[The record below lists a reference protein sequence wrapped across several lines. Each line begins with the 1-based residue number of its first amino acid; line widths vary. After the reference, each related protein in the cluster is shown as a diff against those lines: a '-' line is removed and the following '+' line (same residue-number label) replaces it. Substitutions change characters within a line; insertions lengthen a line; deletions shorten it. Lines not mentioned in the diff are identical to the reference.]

1 MAKATKSTYKPA
13 KRNNYKPVVTMAEGG
28 NVSEL
33 DYSERR
39 AYIEEHYAPFITDA
53 QMIFSIWESGLEYD
67 MKGEWKDVKKE
78 ILDHYESISDYTEK
92 TLPEETIYE
101 IKDWDLVRKDIDPE
115 TDEVIGET
123 ELEEL
128 SADNTYNFSYKGL
141 VHLNWRVYYDADYER
156 YFYVIMPH
164 LGGDIRGNYGDAFIL
179 EGNDKEE
186 LFYRFYQ
193 GFVSG
198 GASIYLKFVDGSEV
212 GFDSEQDSDVFNFRL
227 NEVFEPT
234 GMAEK
239 FVSDFEKFDSWYGDE
254 FLKETIDIYLA
265 RKGVAPKMM
274 AGGSLNDE
282 IPKAYIQIL
291 GDNNEGKWI
300 DLTDYSDGQD
310 VIDNIYDWMNELNK
324 EDGGNREEYEVLDYE
339 GFGRDLYDEYM
350 GANEF
355 EEIIEAYDK
364 YIESDFPNDVISE
377 YKDNLS
383 SGDRT
388 LSDVIEEMDNNYI
401 GTFDDSND
409 LGYFVVEQGI
419 YTPSIYDVFITDTDK
434 RLLAGDEASI
444 VVSDMRFED
453 MLNIATNVKKE
464 YNDEFSELED
474 KINILENEIEDLISL
489 QEDSNEDEY
498 ERIAEE
504 IEEKEIERDE
514 IQAELDD
521 IDSRYEDKAHNEA
534 EEVIYDEIK
543 DKLENDLEGWLADY
557 GYDTDNLEEIS
568 FLSFDYEKIGEDASN
583 NFLVIE
589 YDRKIYVF
597 NNYGKGGRLSAKKR
611 KPQYKYYIVESSTK
625 KLVSGYETKEQA
637 TEQRKLLVKE
647 YPSMR
652 FEIFTLANLERKTD
666 LDVYSKKDYV
676 ELSTLDKIKKVSV
689 DAYRYGKEKVGQAN
703 AFLEKHDVK
712 GKVKRGA
719 RKVWD
724 KTKQG
729 GNWMKRQW
737 QEADFGDGKGK
748 SKFFADGGG
757 VGDSFLHLY
766 KLTYPDGFYIV
777 ESYDGEYMSPKE
789 AMEKMRI
796 NVKNFKSY
804 KYKGVSSQ
812 NPKYKEWNDR
822 KDIGYSNTEA
832 WDEVFENEKYAK
844 GGGVD
849 HQKYRGNIQLQKGD
863 KIKVDHPH
871 IKNLVLIIDEPYGD
885 GYYYISS
892 DSMSQRTWAN
902 GGWFDQMIR
911 NPKNE
916 LVRKP
921 ISGSEELK
929 TKERVKLKYLKTKEI
944 DGLSDEEYNE
954 LERLSEKYRF
964 DGYTY
969 ADGGGVDFEKI
980 KKADEIYREHNRERI
995 EKGIKEFSQESVDL
1009 WNEKY
1014 DERLNNLKLTYEEK
1028 KQLNPKNWYSE
1039 GGSIENEINYIDN
1052 RLSNLKEMV
1061 YVVNDE
1067 NKPELYDTI
1076 KTLEDERLNLIEKAK
1091 NPNKQKKSF
1100 FSFFKKGGN
1109 IKKDYDV
1116 YDNKRMLEN
1125 QANEVE
1131 HHSQE
1136 LNSQIPLTRQVPAWV
1151 ISKMERATTDLSDI
1165 THYLDGENKMERGG
1179 NVGDTNYEIIPLPSS
1194 KHFIIVQITN
1204 LSEGK
1209 IDENV
1214 IRDFNGTPLKFEDI
1228 KSAQHF
1234 IDNMSIE
1241 YPYGVSKANMGA
1253 ILLASQLMQQ
1263 KQPQQPQVVYYIP
1276 QPQEVHSDI
1285 IQNVPQAKYGAL
1297 VDSVLINDFCI
1308 KNLVGLANDLQSVKY
1323 FFTDRFRQTDA
1334 EYQKYKGRL
1343 VIIFHEPVNLVV
1355 VNSVKEFI
1363 ERAEDCHSIF
1373 EQAVNVSGS
1382 EPKTISVNLLTNN
1395 FSDEKLEKGGKVY
1408 DFPPKKI
1415 NLEKTKKITTILG
1428 DYVLGLVTDDFVY
1441 YINPMEGDENAQ
1453 TIMYNKKGELISDNI
1468 HATNDLLENIETN
1481 TNFEFIHPNLEEY
1494 RKEMI
1499 SENTDGYKVFN
1510 YTDNIYA
1517 TDEIFQT
1524 KSDANKFISEFRK
1537 RFEKQGY
1544 YRDNQMNQID
1554 PSEIDLLAIPKDFN
1568 PYRN

>member
-13 KRNNYKPVVTMAEGG
+13 KRNNYKPVVTMADGG

-67 MKGEWKDVKKE
+67 MKGEWKDIKKQ

-128 SADNTYNFSYKGL
+128 SADNTYNFSYRGL
-141 VHLNWRVYYDADYER
+141 VDLNWRVYYDADYER

-164 LGGDIRGNYGDAFIL
+164 LGGNIRGNYGDAFIL
-179 EGNDKEE
+179 EGNDKDE
-186 LFYRFYQ
+186 LFYRFYE

-227 NEVFEPT
+227 NEFFEPT

-254 FLKETIDIYLA
+254 FLEETIDIYLA

-282 IPKAYIQIL
+282 TPKAYIQIL

-310 VIDNIYDWMNELNK
+310 VIDNIYDWINELNK

-521 IDSRYEDKAHNEA
+521 IDSRYEDKARNEA
-534 EEVIYDEIK
+534 EVVIYDEIK

-583 NFLVIE
+583 DFLVIE

-689 DAYRYGKEKVGQAN
+689 DAYRYGQEKVGQAN

-729 GNWMKRQW
+729 ASWLQRQW
-737 QEADFGDGKGK
+737 READFGDGKGK
-748 SKFFADGGG
+748 AKYFADGGMAQL
-757 VGDSFLHLY
+757 GDVSGMLPSPL
-766 KLTYPDGFYIV
+766 P
-777 ESYDGEYMSPKE
+777 MSTITP
-789 AMEKMRI
+789 M
-796 NVKNFKSY
+796 
-804 KYKGVSSQ
+804 
-812 NPKYKEWNDR
+812 
-822 KDIGYSNTEA
+822 
-832 WDEVFENEKYAK
+832 
-844 GGGVD
+844 
-849 HQKYRGNIQLQKGD
+849 
-863 KIKVDHPH
+863 
-871 IKNLVLIIDEPYGD
+871 
-885 GYYYISS
+885 
-892 DSMSQRTWAN
+892 
-902 GGWFDQMIR
+902 
-911 NPKNE
+911 
-916 LVRKP
+916 
-921 ISGSEELK
+921 
-929 TKERVKLKYLKTKEI
+929 
-944 DGLSDEEYNE
+944 
-954 LERLSEKYRF
+954 
-964 DGYTY
+964 
-969 ADGGGVDFEKI
+969 ADGGSIDLEKV

-1028 KQLNPKNWYSE
+1028 TQLNPKNWYSE

-1067 NKPELYDTI
+1067 NKPELYHTI

-1276 QPQEVHSDI
+1276 QPQDVHSDI

-1343 VIIFHEPVNLVV
+1343 VIIFHEPVNLFV

-1524 KSDANKFISEFRK
+1524 KYDANKFISEFRK